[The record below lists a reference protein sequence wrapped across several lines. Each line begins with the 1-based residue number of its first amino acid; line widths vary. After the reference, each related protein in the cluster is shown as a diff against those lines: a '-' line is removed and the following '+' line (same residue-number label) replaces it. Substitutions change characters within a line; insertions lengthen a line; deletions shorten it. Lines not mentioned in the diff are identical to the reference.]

1 MKAEI
6 HPTYFTNATFTCA
19 CGVVFTLGSTKEKV
33 NVEICSHCHPFYT
46 GTEKTLDAAGR
57 VDKFKTRAAAATKK
71 AAK

>member
-19 CGVVFTLGSTKEKV
+19 CGAVFTLGSTKEKV

-46 GTEKTLDAAGR
+46 GAEKTLDAAGR